1 MTKSSRRRRDR
12 PDMWKEN
19 KHGKI
24 VGVNDDCTPEE
35 SKARKPQLLSSVS
48 LPLFQNAANP
58 WDLRTILLPAPTC
71 RCWEAKHVSIGP
83 DAFNEA
89 NLHRI
94 ETTNKHYS

>member
-35 SKARKPQLLSSVS
+35 SKARKPQLLSLRIAPPFSKCRKPLGFENYFAPSTYLSV
-48 LPLFQNAANP
+48 LGGKTRLDWP
-58 WDLRTILLPAPTC
+58 
-71 RCWEAKHVSIGP
+71 
-83 DAFNEA
+83 
-89 NLHRI
+89 
-94 ETTNKHYS
+94 